1 MKKNF
6 LLAVLTVLL
15 LGSVPMLFGSC
26 DKDTNC
32 YVHVTVLDQVTDS
45 LGVTREFPVSGA
57 FVKIDIDSSMVYSQ
71 GYTDALGVF
80 KTMFTAPAL
89 FNVAVKYFVV
99 DTPAYNPSE
108 FVSYRKGNSNIH
120 LKEGDTVYS
129 TVYLGHDIVHESL
142 HK

>member
-6 LLAVLTVLL
+6 LLTILAVLLCGCAAVF
-15 LGSVPMLFGSC
+15 FGSC

-32 YVHVTVLDQVTDS
+32 YVHVTVLDQITDS
-45 LGVTREFPVSGA
+45 LGVKREVPVSNA

-71 GYTDALGVF
+71 GYTNANGVF

-89 FNVAVKYFVV
+89 FNVVAKYIVV

-129 TVYLGHDIVHESL
+129 IVYLGHDIIHESL